1 MIHNWNIWLC
11 DISVRKAN
19 WIHLLFAHRLRYI
32 SVDYLHLSFV
42 FFFGFWAS
50 FEYSRWYSLYTIHYN
65 INVVSPINKYKY
77 TYIVHITYT
86 ESIINGMRVQRS
98 NKIYWTYSTVAIKVT
113 VTVIY
118 NNKLQKS
125 ILLLLSRGIKYLNV
139 LTKILFFCFFSVE
152 YLCFF
157 FKFSFLFLFFF
168 LDSRYS

>member
-1 MIHNWNIWLC
+1 MIHNWNIRLC

-42 FFFGFWAS
+42 FFLD
-50 FEYSRWYSLYTIHYN
+50 FELRSN
-65 INVVSPINKYKY
+65 IVDDIDYIQYIIILTLFPLSIN
-77 TYIVHITYT
+77 TSTHTYT

-98 NKIYWTYSTVAIKVT
+98 NKIYWTYSTVSIKVT

-118 NNKLQKS
+118 INKLQKS
-125 ILLLLSRGIKYLNV
+125 ILLLLSRAIKYLNI

-157 FKFSFLFLFFF
+157 
-168 LDSRYS
+168 